1 MSLSRREEILEV
13 LRRSLS
19 DLASRYDVASLRLF
33 GSAARGEDTE
43 HSDIDLVVSFRSAP
57 TFDRYMDLLYALEDL
72 LGAPIDLVTTGSL
85 KPRLEE
91 RVHREGVL
99 VA

>member
-1 MSLSRREEILEV
+1 MSFSRRDEILHT

-19 DLASRYDVASLRLF
+19 DLAAQYDVASLRLF
-33 GSAARGEDTE
+33 GSTARGEDTE
-43 HSDIDLVVSFRSAP
+43 RSDIDLVVSFRSTP
-57 TFDRYMDLLYALEDL
+57 TFDHYMDLRYALEEL
-72 LGAPIDLVTTGSL
+72 LGAPVDLVTTGSL

-91 RVHREGVL
+91 RVRQEGVL